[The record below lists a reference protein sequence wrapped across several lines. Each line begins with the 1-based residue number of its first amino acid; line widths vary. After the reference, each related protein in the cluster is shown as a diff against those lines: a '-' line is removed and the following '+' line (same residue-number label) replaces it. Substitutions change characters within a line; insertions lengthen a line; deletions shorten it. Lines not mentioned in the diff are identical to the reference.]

1 MKVSRNAAAISVLII
16 LSVAPRTANSQTR
29 QSSRRRVVTAASAQE
44 QSLRSLL
51 VQAKAAADRNDYA
64 TAAADYE
71 KYLAQKPDDATAH
84 FDLGYVYTAQK
95 ENDKAIAEY
104 RKAIAIDPKMAQA
117 YLNLGISLLGGD
129 AKAAI
134 APLQKATEL
143 NYDYAQGHYLL
154 GTAEERAGQ
163 SRDALKEYTIAVKLN
178 PNDYSEHMALARAE
192 LTAGNASAAEPEFR
206 EALRLKPDVAEA
218 KLGLAQSLLQQKQRE
233 AAAAAFANY
242 LAEQP
247 NDVQARV
254 IRASL
259 LADLNRN
266 DEALAELDRA
276 GKGTT
281 ETLEAL
287 KLRSVLYYREKD
299 FEKAA
304 NALQRAAV
312 IAPQDA
318 GIRARLGHAL
328 LETKNYAGAAQELN
342 EALRLDPSSNDA
354 LRDLVAAEYLGKNY
368 PATMAALDLLE
379 QREAP
384 KPGAWFVLATCYD
397 HMGQAKAALDAYR
410 KFLAMNTDQTS
421 NEYFEA
427 TGRVR
432 FLERLVKEKGH

>member
-1 MKVSRNAAAISVLII
+1 MNSSRNAAAILLLVIFAA
-16 LSVAPRTANSQTR
+16 APRTANPQSR
-29 QSSRRRVVTAASAQE
+29 QNSRRRTIAASSQE
-44 QSLRSLL
+44 QALYDLL
-51 VQAKAAADRNDYA
+51 VQAKAAADKNDYV
-64 TAAADYE
+64 TAATDYE

-95 ENDKAIAEY
+95 EKDKAIAEY
-104 RKAIAIDPKMAQA
+104 RKAIALDPKMAQA
-117 YLNLGISLLGGD
+117 YLNLGISLLDDD

-163 SRDALKEYTIAVKLN
+163 PNAVKEYTIAVKLD
-178 PNDYSEHMALARAE
+178 PNDYSEHIALARAE
-192 LTAGNASAAEPEFR
+192 LAGGNASAAEPEFR
-206 EALRLKPDVAEA
+206 EALKLKTNDAESE
-218 KLGLAQSLLQQKQRE
+218 LGLAQSLMDQKKPADAATALDDYLQGNPDDAK
-233 AAAAAFANY
+233 
-242 LAEQP
+242 
-247 NDVQARV
+247 ARV
-254 IRASL
+254 LRASL
-259 LADLNRN
+259 LTDLGRN

-281 ETLEAL
+281 ETLQTL
-287 KLRSVLYYREKD
+287 KLRSVIYYREKD

-304 NALQRAAV
+304 NALQKAAA

-328 LETKNYAGAAQELN
+328 LETKNYAGATQQLS

-354 LRDLVAAEYLGKNY
+354 LRDLVAAEYLKKDY
-368 PATMAALDLLE
+368 PATLATLNLLDA
-379 QREAP
+379 RETP
-384 KPGAWFVLATCYD
+384 KPGAWFVRATCYD
-397 HMGQAKAALDAYR
+397 HLGQAKEALDAYR

-427 TGRVR
+427 AGRVR
-432 FLERLVKEKGH
+432 FLERVVKEKGH

>member
-1 MKVSRNAAAISVLII
+1 MRFSRNAAAIMLLVIFAA
-16 LSVAPRTANSQTR
+16 APRTANPQSR
-29 QSSRRRVVTAASAQE
+29 QNSRRRTIAASSQE
-44 QSLRSLL
+44 QALYDLL
-51 VQAKAAADRNDYA
+51 VQAKAAADKNDYV
-64 TAAADYE
+64 TAATDYE

-95 ENDKAIAEY
+95 EKDKAIAEY
-104 RKAIAIDPKMAQA
+104 RKAIALDPKMAQA
-117 YLNLGISLLGGD
+117 YLNLGISLLDDD

-163 SRDALKEYTIAVKLN
+163 PNAVKEYTIAVKLD
-178 PNDYSEHMALARAE
+178 PNDYSEHIALARAE
-192 LTAGNASAAEPEFR
+192 LERGNASAAEPEFR
-206 EALRLKPDVAEA
+206 EALKLKTNDAESE
-218 KLGLAQSLLQQKQRE
+218 LGLAQSLMDQKKPAD
-233 AAAAAFANY
+233 AAAALDDY
-242 LAEQP
+242 LQGNPDDAK
-247 NDVQARV
+247 ARV
-254 IRASL
+254 LRASL
-259 LADLNRN
+259 LTDLGRN

-281 ETLEAL
+281 ETLQTL
-287 KLRSVLYYREKD
+287 KLRSVIYYREKD

-304 NALQRAAV
+304 NALQKAAA

-328 LETKNYAGAAQELN
+328 LETKNYAGATQQLS

-354 LRDLVAAEYLGKNY
+354 LRDLVAAEYLKKDY
-368 PATMAALDLLE
+368 PATLATLNLLDA
-379 QREAP
+379 RETP
-384 KPGAWFVLATCYD
+384 KPGAWFVRATCYD
-397 HMGQAKAALDAYR
+397 HLGQAKEALDAYR

-427 TGRVR
+427 AGRVR
-432 FLERLVKEKGH
+432 FLERVVKEKGH

>member
-1 MKVSRNAAAISVLII
+1 MNSSRNAAAIMLLVIFAA
-16 LSVAPRTANSQTR
+16 APRTANPQSR
-29 QSSRRRVVTAASAQE
+29 QNSRRRTIAASSQE
-44 QSLRSLL
+44 QALYDLL
-51 VQAKAAADRNDYA
+51 VQAKAAADKNDYV

-95 ENDKAIAEY
+95 EKDKAIAEY
-104 RKAIAIDPKMAQA
+104 RKAIALDPKMAQA
-117 YLNLGISLLGGD
+117 YLNLGISLLDDD

-163 SRDALKEYTIAVKLN
+163 PNAVKEYTIAVKLD
-178 PNDYSEHMALARAE
+178 PNDYSEHIALARAE
-192 LTAGNASAAEPEFR
+192 LAGGNASAAEPEFR
-206 EALRLKPDVAEA
+206 EALKLKTNDAESE
-218 KLGLAQSLLQQKQRE
+218 LGLAQSLMDQKKPADAATALDDYLQGNPDDAK
-233 AAAAAFANY
+233 
-242 LAEQP
+242 
-247 NDVQARV
+247 ARV
-254 IRASL
+254 LRASL
-259 LADLNRN
+259 LTDLGRN

-281 ETLEAL
+281 ETLQTL
-287 KLRSVLYYREKD
+287 KLRSVIYYREKD

-304 NALQRAAV
+304 NALQKAAA

-328 LETKNYAGAAQELN
+328 LETKNYAGATQQLS

-354 LRDLVAAEYLGKNY
+354 LRDLVAAEYLKKDY
-368 PATMAALDLLE
+368 PATLATLNLLDA
-379 QREAP
+379 RETP
-384 KPGAWFVLATCYD
+384 KPGAWFVRATCYD
-397 HMGQAKAALDAYR
+397 HLGQAKEALDAYR

-427 TGRVR
+427 AGRVR
-432 FLERLVKEKGH
+432 FLERVVKEKGH

>member
-1 MKVSRNAAAISVLII
+1 MKVSRIAAAILLLVIFAA
-16 LSVAPRTANSQTR
+16 APRTANSQSR
-29 QSSRRRVVTAASAQE
+29 QNSRRRAIAASPQE
-44 QSLRSLL
+44 QALYDLL
-51 VQAKAAADRNDYA
+51 VQAKAAADKNDYV
-64 TAAADYE
+64 TAATDYE
-71 KYLAQKPDDATAH
+71 KYLAQKPDDAMAH

-95 ENDKAIAEY
+95 EKDKAVAEY
-104 RKAIAIDPKMAQA
+104 RKAIALDPKMAQA
-117 YLNLGISLLGGD
+117 YLNLGISLLADD

-163 SRDALKEYTIAVKLN
+163 PANAVKEYTIAVKLD
-178 PNDYSEHMALARAE
+178 PNDYPGHIALARAE
-192 LTAGNASAAEPEFR
+192 LAAGNARAAEPEFR
-206 EALRLKPDVAEA
+206 EALKLKANDAESE
-218 KLGLAQSLLQQKQRE
+218 LGLAQSLIEQKKSAD
-233 AAAAAFANY
+233 AAAALDDY
-242 LAEQP
+242 LRGNP
-247 NDVQARV
+247 DDVKARV
-254 IRASL
+254 LRASL
-259 LADLNRN
+259 LTDLGRN

-368 PATMAALDLLE
+368 PATLAALNLLE
-379 QREAP
+379 QRETP

>member
-1 MKVSRNAAAISVLII
+1 MNFSRNAAAIMLLVIFAA
-16 LSVAPRTANSQTR
+16 VPRMANP
-29 QSSRRRVVTAASAQE
+29 QSKQNSRRRTIAASPQE
-44 QSLRSLL
+44 QALYDLL
-51 VQAKAAADRNDYA
+51 VQAKAAADKNDYV
-64 TAAADYE
+64 TAATDYE

-95 ENDKAIAEY
+95 EKDKAIAEY
-104 RKAIAIDPKMAQA
+104 RKAIALDPKMAQA
-117 YLNLGISLLGGD
+117 YLNLGISLLDDD

-163 SRDALKEYTIAVKLN
+163 PNAVKEYTIAVKLD
-178 PNDYSEHMALARAE
+178 PNDYSEHIALARAE
-192 LTAGNASAAEPEFR
+192 LAGGNASAAEPEFR
-206 EALRLKPDVAEA
+206 EALKLKTNDAESE
-218 KLGLAQSLLQQKQRE
+218 LGLAQSLMDQKKPAD
-233 AAAAAFANY
+233 AAAALDDY
-242 LAEQP
+242 LRGNPDDAK
-247 NDVQARV
+247 ARV
-254 IRASL
+254 LRASL
-259 LADLNRN
+259 LTDLGRN

-281 ETLEAL
+281 ETLQTL
-287 KLRSVLYYREKD
+287 KLRSVIYYREKD

-304 NALQRAAV
+304 NALQKAAA

-328 LETKNYAGAAQELN
+328 LETKNYAGATQQLS

-354 LRDLVAAEYLGKNY
+354 LRDLVAAEYLKKDY
-368 PATMAALDLLE
+368 PATLATLNLLDA
-379 QREAP
+379 RETP
-384 KPGAWFVLATCYD
+384 KPGAWFVRAMCYD
-397 HMGQAKAALDAYR
+397 HLGQAKEALDAYR

-427 TGRVR
+427 AGRVR
-432 FLERLVKEKGH
+432 FLERVVKEKGH

>member
-1 MKVSRNAAAISVLII
+1 MRFSRNAAAILLLVIFAS
-16 LSVAPRTANSQTR
+16 APREANPQSR
-29 QSSRRRVVTAASAQE
+29 QNLRRRTIAASPQE
-44 QSLRSLL
+44 QALYDLL
-51 VQAKAAADRNDYA
+51 VQAKAAADKNDYV

-71 KYLAQKPDDATAH
+71 KYLAQKPDDAAAH

-95 ENDKAIAEY
+95 EKDKAVAEY
-104 RKAIAIDPKMAQA
+104 RKAIALDPKMAQA
-117 YLNLGISLLGGD
+117 YLNLGISLLADD

-163 SRDALKEYTIAVKLN
+163 PANAVKEYTIAVKLD
-178 PNDYSEHMALARAE
+178 PNDYPGHIALARAE
-192 LTAGNASAAEPEFR
+192 LAAGNARAAEPEFR
-206 EALRLKPDVAEA
+206 EALKLKANDAESE
-218 KLGLAQSLLQQKQRE
+218 LGLAQSLIEQKKSAD
-233 AAAAAFANY
+233 AAAALDDY
-242 LAEQP
+242 LRGNP
-247 NDVQARV
+247 DDVKARV
-254 IRASL
+254 LRASL
-259 LADLNRN
+259 LTDLDRN

-281 ETLEAL
+281 ETLGAL
-287 KLRSVLYYREKD
+287 KLRSVIYYREKD
-299 FEKAA
+299 FAKAK
-304 NALQRAAV
+304 NALQKAAA

-368 PATMAALDLLE
+368 PATLAALNLLE
-379 QREAP
+379 QRETP
-384 KPGAWFVLATCYD
+384 KPGAWFVRATCYD
-397 HMGQAKAALDAYR
+397 HLGQAKAALDAYQ

-432 FLERLVKEKGH
+432 FLERVVKEKGH

>member
-1 MKVSRNAAAISVLII
+1 MNLSRNAAAILLLAVFAA
-16 LSVAPRTANSQTR
+16 APRTANPQSR
-29 QSSRRRVVTAASAQE
+29 QNSRRRTIAASPQE
-44 QSLRSLL
+44 QALYDLL
-51 VQAKAAADRNDYA
+51 VQAKAAADKNDYV
-64 TAAADYE
+64 TAAADYV

-95 ENDKAIAEY
+95 EKDKAVAEY
-104 RKAIAIDPKMAQA
+104 RKAIALDPKMAQA
-117 YLNLGISLLGGD
+117 YLNLGISLLDDD

-143 NYDYAQGHYLL
+143 NYEYAQGHYLL

-163 SRDALKEYTIAVKLN
+163 PANAVKEYTIAVKLD
-178 PNDYSEHMALARAE
+178 PNDYPEHIALARAE

-206 EALRLKPDVAEA
+206 EALQLKANDKEAE
-218 KLGLAQSLLQQKQRE
+218 LGLAQSLIEQKKSAD
-233 AAAAAFANY
+233 AAAALDDY
-242 LAEQP
+242 LRGNPDDAK
-247 NDVQARV
+247 ARV
-254 IRASL
+254 MRASL
-259 LADLNRN
+259 LTDLGRD

-276 GKGTT
+276 SKGTT

-287 KLRSVLYYREKD
+287 KLRSVIYYRKND

-304 NALQRAAV
+304 NALQKAV
-312 IAPQDA
+312 ALAPQDA
-318 GIRARLGHAL
+318 DIRARLGHAL
-328 LETKNYAGAAQELN
+328 LETKNYAGAAQQLS

-368 PATMAALDLLE
+368 PATLAALNLLDA
-379 QREAP
+379 RETP
-384 KPGAWFVLATCYD
+384 KSGAWFVRATCYD
-397 HMGQAKAALDAYR
+397 HLGQAKVALDAYR

-432 FLERLVKEKGH
+432 FLERAVKEKGH